1 MLGQKSTLGKFN
13 KIEVIS
19 NIFSS
24 HNAMRL
30 EINCKKTVKNNNN
43 NNKTP
48 NTWRLNNMLLSN
60 QRTTEEIKEA
70 IKNYLHEKQL
80 YFNFKS

>member
-1 MLGQKSTLGKFN
+1 MLGQKSTPGKFN

-30 EINCKKTVKNNNN
+30 EINCKKTVKKKQQQNTKYMETKQYVTKQPMDHWRNQGG
-43 NNKTP
+43 NKKLP
-48 NTWRLNNMLLSN
+48 TWKATIL
-60 QRTTEEIKEA
+60 Q
-70 IKNYLHEKQL
+70 
-80 YFNFKS
+80 F